1 MKQTGVTR
9 KIDELGRIVLPKELR
24 KYLNI
29 NPGDDFQITI
39 ENEKIILEKYSRL
52 QNEELELIHLIN
64 CFSSITNYS
73 IYLVINNKIV
83 NTKMDPKEKKVKEE
97 ELNVEETLNNAEEQ
111 PQDEQAE
118 NAAPMTHEEELEKEL
133 ETAQETI
140 EEQKDKYLRLSAE
153 FDNYR
158 KRTMKEKAELI
169 LNGGEKS
176 LSSILP
182 VVDDFE
188 RAIKTMETATDVQAV
203 KEGVELIYNKFMAT
217 LAQNGVKVIETKDQ
231 PLNTDYH
238 EAIAVIPAPSEAQ
251 KGKILDCVQTGYTLN
266 DKVLRHAKVVVG
278 E

>member
-1 MKQTGVTR
+1 
-9 KIDELGRIVLPKELR
+9 
-24 KYLNI
+24 
-29 NPGDDFQITI
+29 
-39 ENEKIILEKYSRL
+39 
-52 QNEELELIHLIN
+52 
-64 CFSSITNYS
+64 
-73 IYLVINNKIV
+73 
-83 NTKMDPKEKKVKEE
+83 MDTKEKKVKEE

>member
-1 MKQTGVTR
+1 MKA
-9 KIDELGRIVLPKELR
+9 KSFYKNNKHNNMDSKE
-24 KYLNI
+24 KENI
-29 NPGDDFQITI
+29 N
-39 ENEKIILEKYSRL
+39 
-52 QNEELELIHLIN
+52 
-64 CFSSITNYS
+64 
-73 IYLVINNKIV
+73 
-83 NTKMDPKEKKVKEE
+83 EE
-97 ELNVEETLNNAEEQ
+97 ELMSEAAQKEAAENEESQTEDV
-111 PQDEQAE
+111 QDE
-118 NAAPMTHEEELEKEL
+118 TVLTEEEKLAKEL
-133 ETAQETI
+133 EEANKVI
-140 EEQKDKYLRLSAE
+140 EDQKDKYLRLSAE

>member
-1 MKQTGVTR
+1 
-9 KIDELGRIVLPKELR
+9 
-24 KYLNI
+24 
-29 NPGDDFQITI
+29 
-39 ENEKIILEKYSRL
+39 
-52 QNEELELIHLIN
+52 
-64 CFSSITNYS
+64 
-73 IYLVINNKIV
+73 
-83 NTKMDPKEKKVKEE
+83 MDPKEKKVKEE

-203 KEGVELIYNKFMAT
+203 KEGVALIYNKFMAT